1 MSEVKKEAALQ
12 TEGAANPFGLTAEEY
27 VKLFRKAESKGEALE
42 RLDIVLR
49 ALRSEN
55 GCPWDRAQTH
65 QSLRKDLIEE
75 AYEADEALLNNDMDN
90 LEEELGDVLLQVV
103 FHSNLGSEEG
113 AFDFVSV
120 ANRECEKMISRHT
133 HVFGETAA
141 NGENSMKSATNF
153 AQTIDKVLQNWDN
166 AKQKEKGETRSQSM
180 ERIPKALPA
189 LRRSYKVQAKAAK
202 VGFDWDRVE
211 DAFAKVKE
219 ETLELSE
226 VYLGTDKQRTMEEL
240 GDLLFAVVNV
250 ARFLEID
257 PEDALHFASRKFIDR
272 FSYVEKSAAAAGKRL
287 EDMTLEAMDK
297 LWDEAKALETQ
308 KR

>member
-1 MSEVKKEAALQ
+1 MNELKNALAGGTAAV
-12 TEGAANPFGLTAEEY
+12 NPFGLSADEY
-27 VKLFRKAESKGEALE
+27 EKLFRKAETKGEALE

-55 GCPWDRAQTH
+55 GCPWDRVQTH

-133 HVFGETAA
+133 HVFGEGAVIGA
-141 NGENSMKSATNF
+141 NSMKNDADLKKSVDN
-153 AQTIDKVLQNWDN
+153 VLQNWDN
-166 AKQKEKGETRSQSM
+166 AKRKEKGETQSQSM
-180 ERIPKALPA
+180 DRIPKALPA
-189 LRRSYKVQAKAAK
+189 LRRSYKVQSKAAK
-202 VGFDWDRVE
+202 VGFDWDRVQ
-211 DAFAKVKE
+211 DAFAKVQE
-219 ETLELSE
+219 ETQELSE
-226 VYLGTDKQRTMEEL
+226 VYLGTDKQRAAEEL

-257 PEDALHFASRKFIDR
+257 PEDALHFATRKFIER
-272 FSYVEKSAAAAGKRL
+272 FSYVERSATAAGNRL

-297 LWDEAKALETQ
+297 LWDEAKVLEKQ
-308 KR
+308 K